1 MRDDGP
7 TADEPKAYSGGEE
20 AGSSRSNPCIL
31 GADPAF
37 IILCLPLSG
46 FQPYV
51 GMRYEASYVHY
62 TTYSGFSQGWA
73 HFDTLE
79 REMRFLMSKSSKLL

>member
-7 TADEPKAYSGGEE
+7 TADEPKAYSGGRE
-20 AGSSRSNPCIL
+20 AGSSRSNPFIL

-51 GMRYEASYVHY
+51 GMRYEAIRSTIPYIVVSVKDGHIL
-62 TTYSGFSQGWA
+62 TPLKGKCGF
-73 HFDTLE
+73 
-79 REMRFLMSKSSKLL
+79 